1 MKARFS
7 SGLLAAVVALAGLVP
22 SLAGAEAATL
32 PAAPPDLKVDHSPV
46 SEGRTGVITSYAD
59 VVEPVQKAVVS
70 VYSTKI
76 VRSRN
81 STRER
86 KEEGLGSG
94 VIVTPNGYI
103 LTNNHVVADAD
114 ELNVEL
120 SDGRQLKAKV
130 IGADEK
136 TDIAVIKIEA
146 DGLPI
151 VTLADSDKLR
161 VGDIVF
167 AVGNPLGVGQ
177 TVTMGIVSATGR
189 TELQLLDNVDG
200 GYEDFIQTD
209 AAINMGNSG
218 GALVDAKGRL
228 VGINSAIISPS
239 EGNIG
244 IGFSIP
250 VNLVAGI
257 MRNILH
263 NGKVQRGYLGV
274 KSETLTSEVATA
286 TGLKPDLHGVLVTE
300 VTADGPAA
308 KAGVKFHDVI
318 VSIGDHPITSLS
330 ELRLTVSQTEPGT
343 AVNLKL
349 LRDGKEETLKVSLT
363 KLDESIDT
371 SNDLLPGVTVAK
383 LDATT
388 RKDFGLDDTV
398 TGLLITAVS
407 RNSPNARI
415 LFPGMVVVE
424 INRTAVS
431 DLAAARKL
439 LQSGRN
445 LIGVSFRGITL
456 TRTIMM
462 P

>member
-1 MKARFS
+1 MKPHFS
-7 SGLLAAVVALAGLVP
+7 SGLLAAVVVL
-22 SLAGAEAATL
+22 ATL
-32 PAAPPDLKVDHSPV
+32 PPVFAGAGAATTPAQPELKVDASPV
-46 SEGRTGVITSYAD
+46 SEGRPGMITSYAD

-81 STRER
+81 SARER

-94 VIVTPNGYI
+94 VIVSPNGYI

-146 DGLPI
+146 EGLPI

-189 TELQLLDNVDG
+189 TDLQLLDNVDG

-274 KSETLTSEVATA
+274 KSETLTSEVATSA
-286 TGLKPDLHGVLVTE
+286 GLKPDLHGVLVTE

-318 VSIGDHPITSLS
+318 ISIGDHPIVSLS
-330 ELRLTVSQTEPGT
+330 DLRLTVSQTEPGT

-349 LRDGKEETLKVSLT
+349 LRDGKEQTLKVSVA
-363 KLDESIDT
+363 KLDESVDT
-371 SNDLLPGVTVAK
+371 SNDLLPGVTVTK
-383 LDATT
+383 LDADT
-388 RKDFGLDDTV
+388 RKQFGLDDTV
-398 TGLLITAVS
+398 KGLLIAAVA
-407 RNSPNARI
+407 RNSPYARTFI
-415 LFPGMVVVE
+415 PGMVVVE
-424 INRTAVS
+424 INGTAVS

-439 LQSGRN
+439 LQSGQNTVALSYGGMRRN
-445 LIGVSFRGITL
+445 RILVL
-456 TRTIMM
+456 